1 MEHLV
6 VVKDGF
12 WKSTQEG
19 YHIGAECILFIVDW
33 VTDESENKKMQA
45 IGLTVTSKM

>member
-1 MEHLV
+1 MEHLAV
-6 VVKDGF
+6 IKDVF

-33 VTDESENKKMQA
+33 VTENKRLQA
-45 IGLTVTSKM
+45 IGLTVINKI